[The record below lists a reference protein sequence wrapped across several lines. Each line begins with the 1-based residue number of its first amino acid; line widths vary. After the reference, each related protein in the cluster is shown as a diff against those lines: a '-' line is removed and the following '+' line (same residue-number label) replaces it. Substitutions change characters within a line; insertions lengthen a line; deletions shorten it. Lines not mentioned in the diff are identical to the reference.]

1 MDDVLCT
8 PGEAVAERCAL
19 EKPVRLG
26 HGATMVNFGRLWPWA
41 RLEQGPHRGAFGLP
55 LTCELPRAEADP
67 ACSHVVFATRAVPP
81 LGKRS
86 LNCLLL
92 CSRQAATGEAALC
105 TVARYE
111 RRRLIKGHR
120 KVPKCDTKMLDWLLA
135 ESASLKS

>member
-1 MDDVLCT
+1 M
-8 PGEAVAERCAL
+8 
-19 EKPVRLG
+19 RLG
-26 HGATMVNFGRLWPWA
+26 HGATMVNFGRLWPRA
-41 RLEQGPHRGAFGLP
+41 RLEEVETLMDSRKAGVHATQGPHRGAFGLP

-92 CSRQAATGEAALC
+92 CSRQAATGEAALW